1 VRLGHVAS
9 LLTARA
15 VVAIVLNVRCK
26 GSLTQ
31 SFANTEKERKGEMGA
46 GVVVLREGFEA
57 SLVVGIVLAFL
68 DRTGRR
74 DGFAAVWV
82 GVGAALA
89 LSLLVGIALFTAGAE
104 LEGRSEYIFEGVV
117 MLLAAGLLTWM
128 IFWMRGHARTLRSDI
143 EGRTQAALDA
153 GSALGL
159 GLVVFLGVAREGVET
174 ALFLFSSVE
183 GSSRGLSALG
193 AAIGG
198 SAAVGLGYL
207 FYRGSHRLNL
217 RTFFNVTSAL
227 LLVFA
232 GYLLAMGLHELA
244 EAGVLP
250 ESEAILVAAFAA
262 LAAPTLYF
270 FFRKPKQ
277 VVPA

>member
-1 VRLGHVAS
+1 
-9 LLTARA
+9 
-15 VVAIVLNVRCK
+15 
-26 GSLTQ
+26 
-31 SFANTEKERKGEMGA
+31 MGA

-68 DRTGRR
+68 NRTGRR

-82 GVGAALA
+82 GVGSALA
-89 LSLLVGIALFTAGAE
+89 LSLVVGIALFAAGAE
-104 LEGRSEYIFEGVV
+104 LEGSSEAVFEGTV
-117 MLLAAGLLTWM
+117 MLVAAGLLTWM
-128 IFWMRGHARTLRSDI
+128 IFWMRNRARTLRS
-143 EGRTQAALDA
+143 ELENRTRAALDA

-183 GSSRGLSALG
+183 SSNHGLSLVAG
-193 AAIGG
+193 IIGG
-198 SAAVGLGYL
+198 VAAVGLGYL

-217 RTFFNVTSAL
+217 RTFFTATSAL

-232 GYLLAMGLHELA
+232 GYLVAMGLHELS
-244 EAGVLP
+244 EAGVIP
-250 ESEAILVAAFAA
+250 ESEILLVTAFAA

-270 FFRKPKQ
+270 FFRKPR
-277 VVPA
+277 VAATA